1 MRFRGKPGGGKRSLV
16 MRGEGRV
23 EGYYW
28 EDEGL
33 MLYVGE
39 SVRVV
44 LYAYLGEGRSCFGVF
59 VVMTWAAHHQNFLP
73 THPYSP
79 LPANSGATGAKLTAS
94 HALGCFSSNWK
105 RLVLQAILRI
115 SIVCPTRRIVPSWV

>member
-1 MRFRGKPGGGKRSLV
+1 VTAEGGERSLV

-59 VVMTWAAHHQNFLP
+59 VVMAWQLIIPISSLH
-73 THPYSP
+73 TH
-79 LPANSGATGAKLTAS
+79 
-94 HALGCFSSNWK
+94 
-105 RLVLQAILRI
+105 ILHFQL
-115 SIVCPTRRIVPSWV
+115 